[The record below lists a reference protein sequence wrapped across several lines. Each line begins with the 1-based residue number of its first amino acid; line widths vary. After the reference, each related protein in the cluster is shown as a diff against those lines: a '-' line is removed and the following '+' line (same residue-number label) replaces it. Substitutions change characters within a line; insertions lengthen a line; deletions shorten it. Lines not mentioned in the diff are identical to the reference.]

1 MARFVDPR
9 RLASVGFAGLVSFL
23 SLLCVP
29 LVASAEPTSINTGDT
44 AWLLTSTAL
53 VLFMTLPGLAAFY
66 AGLVRTKNVL
76 SILIQCVAITCIVSV
91 LWLVAGYGLAF
102 GDGGAW
108 QSIIGSLD
116 KAWFS
121 GMNRE
126 STVGTVP
133 EAAYSMF
140 QLTFAIITPAL
151 VIGGFAERM
160 RFSAVLWFSAAWLML
175 VYVPVCHW
183 VWGNGWL
190 AKLGVVD
197 FAGGIVVHVNA
208 GVAALTA
215 ALVLRKRR
223 GFPQIAM
230 PPHNLPLT
238 VLGAGMLWVGWFG
251 FNAGSALAANGSA
264 AMAMLVTHLGAA
276 TGALAWMCLEWWKYG
291 KPSVLGIVTGMVAGL
306 GTITPASGYVGVTGA
321 VAIGLIAGVVC
332 FGATQVLKRRLH
344 IDDSLDVSPVHGVGG
359 VVGSILTG
367 VFMSVGFGGVGYASG
382 TTMLHQV
389 GLQALGVLATA
400 AWCVLITWIIL
411 KVLDATLGL
420 RVSEEQESE
429 GLDLAEHG
437 ERGYSE

>member
-1 MARFVDPR
+1 MARFVR
-9 RLASVGFAGLVSFL
+9 SSRFRSVVLACLAFYLALFGVFSPTLAY
-23 SLLCVP
+23 
-29 LVASAEPTSINTGDT
+29 ASAINAGDT
-44 AWLLTSTAL
+44 AWLLTATAL

-66 AGLVRTKNVL
+66 SGLVRTKNVL
-76 SILIQCVAITCIVSV
+76 SILIQCVAITCLVSV
-91 LWLVAGYGLAF
+91 LWLVGGYGLVF
-102 GDGGAW
+102 GDGGAN
-108 QSIIGSLD
+108 QLVIGSLN
-116 KAWFS
+116 KIWLN
-121 GMNRE
+121 GINRD
-126 STVGTVP
+126 SVVGSIP
-133 EAAYSMF
+133 EAAFAMF
-140 QLTFAIITPAL
+140 QLTFAIITPTL
-151 VIGGFAERM
+151 VVGGFAERM
-160 RFSAVLWFSAAWLML
+160 RFSAVLWFSALWLLL

-208 GVAALTA
+208 GAAALTA
-215 ALVLRKRR
+215 AMVLRKRR
-223 GFPQIAM
+223 GFPHTAM

-276 TGALAWMCLEWWKYG
+276 TGALAWMTLEWWKYG

-306 GTITPASGYVGVTGA
+306 GTITPASGFVGVTGA
-321 VAIGLIAGVVC
+321 VAIGLVAGSVC
-332 FGATQVLKRRLH
+332 FGATQILKRRWH

-367 VFMSVGFGGVGYASG
+367 VFMSASLGGVGYAKG
-382 TTMLHQV
+382 VTMLHQI
-389 GLQALGVLATA
+389 GLQTLGVLVTA
-400 AWCVLITWIIL
+400 AWCVLVTWIIL
-411 KVLDATLGL
+411 KTLDATLRL